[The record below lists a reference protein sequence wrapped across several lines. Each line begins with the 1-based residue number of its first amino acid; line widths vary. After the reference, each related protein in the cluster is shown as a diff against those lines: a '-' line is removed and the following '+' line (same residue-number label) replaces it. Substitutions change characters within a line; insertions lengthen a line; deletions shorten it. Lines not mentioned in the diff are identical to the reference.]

1 MIGQR
6 TPVRQIH
13 SEPAK
18 EDNVAEAIGDVL
30 HEVQAARRDLR
41 LTGFCLRQVE
51 AIRRID
57 RAKASFADLVSRN
70 RGNKNNAV

>member
-1 MIGQR
+1 MR
-6 TPVRQIH
+6 EIH

-18 EDNVAEAIGDVL
+18 EDYIAEAINDVL

-41 LTGFCLRQVE
+41 LTGFFLRQVE

-57 RAKASFADLVSRN
+57 RVKADFADLVP
-70 RGNKNNAV
+70 RGTSVTRP